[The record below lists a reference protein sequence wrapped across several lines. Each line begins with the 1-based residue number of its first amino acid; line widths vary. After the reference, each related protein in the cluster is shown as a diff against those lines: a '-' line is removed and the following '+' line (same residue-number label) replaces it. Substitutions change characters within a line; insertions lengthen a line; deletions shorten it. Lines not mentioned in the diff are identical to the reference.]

1 MNASA
6 YPYPGGSG
14 TPTGTCTVVFKN
26 DPVTQNPTTFVCT
39 AGTTPLPSAVTR
51 AAGAR
56 VSISGTPSAPSWS
69 GGIGTFSANA
79 VLERADTLDGPY
91 GTVNIGVA
99 PQDKEGVKLSSA
111 DMHLDADNNGSF
123 ERVSL
128 GSTALRFGRLR
139 LFNALG
145 PAQLDL
151 PVPMRTEYWNG
162 ATFVTNTDDSCT
174 KLPSPTNNVLLSN
187 YVGGITSANMPAGNF
202 TAGGSFSGGVGSLVL
217 KKPTSTPGAK
227 GSVDVCVDLSS
238 DPATPTSAAC
248 ALTSAGLP
256 WLQGRWSSSAG
267 YNYDPKIRA
276 TFGVYRG
283 APIIYLREMY

>member
-1 MNASA
+1 MGEPVGVGFKLEARNASNSLTQNYTLGWAALDTTDWLSSGATGNNNSVGLWMNASA
-6 YPYPGGSG
+6 YPYPSGSG
-14 TPTGTCTVVFKN
+14 TPTGTCTAVFKN
-26 DPVTQNPTTFVCT
+26 DSVNQNPTTFTCT

-56 VSISGTPSAPSWS
+56 VSLSGTPSAPSWS

-111 DMHLDADNNGSF
+111 DLNLDVDNNGSF

-145 PAQLDL
+145 PAELDL

-202 TAGGSFSGGVGSLVL
+202 TTGSSFSGGVGSLVL
-217 KKPTSTPGAK
+217 KKPTSTCPMIPQRRHRR
-227 GSVDVCVDLSS
+227 
-238 DPATPTSAAC
+238 PA
-248 ALTSAGLP
+248 L
-256 WLQGRWSSSAG
+256 
-267 YNYDPKIRA
+267 
-276 TFGVYRG
+276 
-283 APIIYLREMY
+283 